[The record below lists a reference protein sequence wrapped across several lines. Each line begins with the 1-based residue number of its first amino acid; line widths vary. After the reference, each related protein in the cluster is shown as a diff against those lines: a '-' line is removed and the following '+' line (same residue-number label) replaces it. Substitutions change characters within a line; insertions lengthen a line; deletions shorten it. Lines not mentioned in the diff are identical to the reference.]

1 MITTESGNRQVM
13 MGIIDYG
20 VGNLG
25 SLVNILK
32 RIGVRAFVSRS
43 TDELAGASHL
53 ILPGVGR
60 FDHGI
65 TKLRQLG
72 LHETLKKLV
81 LDEKKPLLG
90 ICLGMQLLCNYSEEG
105 DQPGLGWIDATV
117 TKFVAP
123 ADNTGLRI
131 PHMGWN
137 SVSFRPDSVLFQDP
151 FPEERFYF
159 THSYKVACKRPS
171 DVVGTTRYGDEFVSV
186 FNSGNV
192 FGVQFHPEKSLKNGM
207 KLLGNFAR
215 YKGS

>member
-1 MITTESGNRQVM
+1 MSNFKNTSI

-32 RIGVRAFVSRS
+32 RIGVAALVSRS
-43 TDELAGASHL
+43 AEELAGASHL

-72 LHETLKKLV
+72 LHETLEKLV
-81 LDEKKPLLG
+81 FNEKKPILG
-90 ICLGMQLLCNYSEEG
+90 ICLGMQLLCNHSEEG
-105 DQPGLGWIDATV
+105 NQPGLGWIDADV
-117 TKFVAP
+117 TKFIPP
-123 ADNTGLRI
+123 ADNPGLRI

-137 SVSFRPDSVLFQDP
+137 SVDYRPDHALFRDP
-151 FPEERFYF
+151 FLEERFYF
-159 THSYKVACKRPS
+159 THSYKVKCKRPS
-171 DVVGTTRYGDEFVSV
+171 DVVAITSYGAEFVSV
-186 FNSGNV
+186 FNSGNI

-215 YKGS
+215 FKGS